1 MSIKARVIKET
12 TNTQRRK
19 AIYQLGKKHT
29 FKEPVIIVLESQNRT
44 LSIHGNIP
52 IESYINLDK
61 VGDNIEIVKIESN
74 VNTGVIYIDPSTII
88 FRIYSAKV
96 PIHLV
101 KKAIDESV
109 IELLQTKGIE
119 AKLSTHRLYP
129 NDLVF
134 MKDGREKKF
143 LGSIMDTKENYFGFM
158 ITLHFDNELIQNIF
172 KLDSPKI
179 KLRGDITN
187 LSEIVGGLDEVC
199 PSIDKGIVDE
209 LIDLFSKKLDWKVEA
224 SSFTKTE
231 EALLK

>member
-1 MSIKARVIKET
+1 MSIKARVIKEV

-19 AIYQLGKKHT
+19 AIYEIGKKHT

-44 LSIHGNIP
+44 LSIHGNVP

-61 VGDNIEIVKIESN
+61 VGDDVEILEIESN
-74 VNTGVIYIDPSTII
+74 VNTGVIFIDPSTII
-88 FRIYSAKV
+88 FRIYSAQV

-101 KKAIDESV
+101 KRAIDESV
-109 IELLQTKGIE
+109 IGLLQTKGIE

-158 ITLHFDNELIQNIF
+158 ITLHFDKEFIENIY

-179 KLRGDITN
+179 KSRGDITN

-199 PSIDKGIVDE
+199 PSVDKGIVDE
-209 LIDLFSKKLDWKVEA
+209 LIDLFSKKLDWNVEP
-224 SSFTKTE
+224 SYFTESE
-231 EALLK
+231 EVLLR